1 MGNGFRHAGDQRVHL
16 PGYIEALLFCY
27 YSGESWLA
35 NGRKDSAT
43 MRGNFLKLGHD
54 GMIEEREP
62 LGRAS
67 VARVYPLDAVY
78 QLTEKGAALVDHIL
92 NLPLPTL
99 HQDWRMPS

>member
-1 MGNGFRHAGDQRVHL
+1 MANGFRHAGDPRAHL

-35 NGRKDSAT
+35 NGRKDSAA
-43 MRGNFLKLGHD
+43 MRGNFIKLGQD
-54 GMIEEREP
+54 GMIEPRD
-62 LGRAS
+62 
-67 VARVYPLDAVY
+67 RVNATGLTFPLDAVY
-78 QLTEKGAALVDHIL
+78 QLTDKGAALVEHIL